1 MLVTKAIVVPS
12 GDHAVPT
19 RLRVMNSFS
28 TESLCTSALDLLV
41 ICSGSVIAAGVASC
55 WARVR
60 VLMNMNITKLRLI
73 RMLDSFSELRLV
85 RLSFRAQRGIPM
97 TPVRPCCYRGPL
109 LHLFDLQLTSPPY
122 GSPPLTRSCR
132 QRGRYFPADNRRTWA
147 GAPGTACGRA
157 R

>member
-1 MLVTKAIVVPS
+1 MYAILFPVGDPAGEICRCLLTVSCTGHPPSAGTVQILFRPLMLVTKAIVVPS

-60 VLMNMNITKLRLI
+60 VLM
-73 RMLDSFSELRLV
+73 
-85 RLSFRAQRGIPM
+85 
-97 TPVRPCCYRGPL
+97 
-109 LHLFDLQLTSPPY
+109 
-122 GSPPLTRSCR
+122 
-132 QRGRYFPADNRRTWA
+132 
-147 GAPGTACGRA
+147 
-157 R
+157 